1 MTSIAAR
8 AVPALMIAMAVPAS
22 LMGQAHREVISGR
35 VTGDSGK
42 VIAAAQIIA
51 TRAPDRAEFRAATDS
66 AGRYRIV
73 VDSGTGDY
81 LVHISLPVQPT
92 WTAFRKRVT
101 RTNPTDSEFVVDG
114 VLKAPAAR
122 APQQLAQV
130 TVSAKKPTPTRGGD
144 GMGPGVGAS
153 EQQQQGVSASLA
165 PDQRGD
171 LNAIALT
178 MPGVTSTPGGYSVL
192 GVSSALNNT
201 TLNGMSFAGASVPRD
216 AQTSTTI
223 TASTY
228 DPSRGWFAGGQTR
241 VDLSAGNIFS
251 NRSAHLT
258 LDAPALQY
266 GDPVSARLGQ
276 QFTRGIASI
285 GGSGLT
291 ARDKFTYNYGVDL
304 THQTKAVTTL
314 ADLDAAVLQRS
325 GVSRDSVARLI
336 QIMNGAH
343 IPVTASGVPSARTT
357 NTVSFITRLNTPD
370 YDFNTF
376 QEKPRAGGI
385 ILYGLRSQTDA
396 AQAGAL
402 ITPARDG
409 QSTNTVAQIQ
419 GVFSGFVT
427 KDLLED
433 LHSSLS
439 WTEQRGTPYLQL
451 PSGNVLVGSAFPDGT
466 AGIASLAFGGAP
478 LASTSRTFGWETQSE
493 TKFYAPGKPKHRV
506 KIDADLRFD
515 AVSSVSQ
522 ANADGTF
529 NYNSLS
535 DLAANAPVSFSRSLN
550 SPERTG
556 AVWNGYAAVGDYFR
570 VTPNLQVLYGARV
583 EGNAY
588 SERPAYNPAVDAAF
602 GARTD
607 FAPNTMNVSPRIG
620 FTWNYPKKQSGMGMM
635 GNSLGTFIFPQLGVL
650 RGGIGEFRS
659 MMPAGLLS
667 NASANTGLPNGYR
680 QVSCIG
686 GAIPTPDWNSYLTSP
701 GNIPTDCVTG
711 VPMSTLSDTA
721 PGVQLIDRNYDAPR
735 SWRGNLGW
743 TASLGKLVWSIEGA
757 MAYNVNQPGQ
767 VDLNFANA
775 PKFALHD
782 EGRMVYV
789 PPVSIVQTSGV
800 ASEVDARNSQ
810 AFGRVLSTRSD
821 LRSEARQ
828 LTVSLTPDMNQGRQ
842 NLFASVSYVLS
853 SVQQFQR
860 GFDGSTFGSP
870 VDRYW
875 SRGNYD
881 ARHSFTL
888 AAGAT
893 FKYAGVTLFGRV
905 HSGFPFTPTIGS
917 DVNGDGL
924 ANDRAFIFD
933 PATAVDTKLAADTR
947 TLLAGATPSVRRCL
961 ESQYGQG
968 AAPSSCEGPWT
979 ADLNA
984 QVSINTYPM
993 GEWWRKFNISLV
1005 FANPLGGLDQ
1015 LLHGSHLQG
1024 WGNPA
1029 MPSPTLYYV
1038 RGFDPANQR
1047 YLYTVNPRF
1056 GDTRPTNNALQVPF
1070 RVTLDVRMNYG
1081 PTMGVQ
1087 QLDRWLRPGRDG
1099 MPGPKL
1105 AAADLKKRYA
1115 RNVPDPYRSIVV
1127 ETDSLLLTT
1136 DQLRRITELQ
1146 KAYATKVD
1154 SVWTQLT
1161 DWMAALPDHFD
1172 VTAAM
1177 QRQEATIDQV
1187 WEMGRIEL
1195 QAELPK
1201 VLSPVQLHILPG
1213 NSAWFYN
1220 AKSMKGNR
1228 MFFYGSPN

>member
-1 MTSIAAR
+1 MASAS
-8 AVPALMIAMAVPAS
+8 AL
-22 LMGQAHREVISGR
+22 LGQTHREIISGR

-42 VIAAAQIIA
+42 FITAAQIIA
-51 TRAPDRAEFRAATDS
+51 TRAPDRGEFRAVTDS
-66 AGRYRIV
+66 TGRYRIV

-81 LVHISLPVQPT
+81 LVHISLPSQPT

-101 RTNPTDSEFVVDG
+101 RVAPSDSVFVVDA
-114 VLKAPAAR
+114 VLKAPAAPV
-122 APQQLAQV
+122 AQQLAQV
-130 TVSAKKPTPTRGGD
+130 TVQAKKPTPRRGGD

-153 EQQQQGVSASLA
+153 EQQQQGVAASLA

-178 MPGVTSTPGGYSVL
+178 IPGVTATPGGFSVL
-192 GVSSALNNT
+192 GVSSAMNNT

-223 TASTY
+223 TISTY

-241 VDLSAGNIFS
+241 VDLSSGNIFS

-276 QFTRGIASI
+276 QFTREIASI

-291 ARDKFTYNYGVDL
+291 ARDKFTYNYGVDV
-304 THQTKAVTTL
+304 THQTSAVTTL
-314 ADLDAAVLQRS
+314 ADLDASVLQRS

-343 IPVTASGVPSARTT
+343 IPVSAADVPAARTT

-370 YDFNTF
+370 YDFSTF
-376 QEKPRAGGI
+376 AEKPRSGGI

-402 ITPARDG
+402 ITPGRDG
-409 QSTNTVAQIQ
+409 QSTNTVAQVQ

-439 WTEQRGTPYLQL
+439 WSEQRGTPYLQL
-451 PSGNVLVGSAFPDGT
+451 PSGNVLVGSTFPDGT

-478 LASTSRTFGWETQSE
+478 LASSSRTFGWETQSE
-493 TKFYAPGKPKHRV
+493 TQFYAPGKPKHRV
-506 KIDADLRFD
+506 KINADLRYD
-515 AVSSVSQ
+515 AVSSSSQ
-522 ANADGTF
+522 ANAGGTF

-535 DLAANAPVSFSRSLN
+535 DLAANAPASFARSLN
-550 SPERTG
+550 NPERTG

-570 VTPNLQVLYGARV
+570 VSPNLQVLYGARI
-583 EGNAY
+583 EGNAFA
-588 SERPAYNPAVDAAF
+588 ERPAYNPAVDSAF

-607 FAPNTMNVSPRIG
+607 FAPNTMHVSPRIG
-620 FTWNYPKKQSGMGMM
+620 FTWNLTKKQSGMSM
-635 GNSLGTFIFPQLGVL
+635 GSGPLGTFITPQLGVL

-659 MMPAGLLS
+659 MMPASLLS
-667 NASANTGLPNGYR
+667 NASVNTGLPIGYR

-701 GNIPTDCVTG
+701 GNIPTACLTG
-711 VPMSTLSDTA
+711 APVSTLADTA
-721 PGVQLIDRNYDAPR
+721 PGVQVIDRNYNAPR
-735 SWRGNLGW
+735 SWRGNLAW
-743 TASLGKLVWSIEGA
+743 AASRGKLMWTIEGA
-757 MAYNVNQPGQ
+757 MAYNVNQSGQ
-767 VDLNFANA
+767 VDLNFANT
-775 PKFALHD
+775 PKFTLSD
-782 EGRMVYV
+782 EGRAVFV
-789 PPVSIVQTSGV
+789 PPASIVPSSGV
-800 ASEVDARNSQ
+800 ASQVGARTDL
-810 AFGRVLSTRSD
+810 AFGHVYATRSD

-828 LTVSLTPDMNQGRQ
+828 LTVTLAPDLSKSGGRYYG
-842 NLFASVSYVLS
+842 SISYVLS
-853 SVQQFQR
+853 SVQQLQR

-870 VDRYW
+870 MDRYW
-875 SRGNYD
+875 SRGAYD
-881 ARHSFTL
+881 ARHSFTVSV
-888 AAGAT
+888 GAKL
-893 FKYAGVTLFGRV
+893 KYAAISLFSRI
-905 HSGFPFTPTIGS
+905 HSGYPFTPMVGN

-924 ANDRAFIFD
+924 ANDRTFIFD
-933 PATAVDTKLAADTR
+933 PATAEDPKLAADTR
-947 TLLAGATPSVRRCL
+947 ALLAGAAPGVRRCL
-961 ESQYGQG
+961 ESQYGRG
-968 AAPSSCEGPWT
+968 AASNSCEGPWT

-984 QVSINTYPM
+984 QVNIRTNPM
-993 GEWWRKFNISLV
+993 GDPWRKFDISLT

-1029 MPSPTLYYV
+1029 LPSPTLYYV
-1038 RGFDPANQR
+1038 RGFDPVQNR

-1056 GDTRPTNNALQVPF
+1056 GDTRPVNNALQAPF
-1070 RVTLDVRMNYG
+1070 RVTLDVRVNYG
-1081 PTMGVQ
+1081 PSMGAQ

-1105 AAADLKKRYA
+1105 TAADLKKRYA
-1115 RNVPDPYRSIVV
+1115 RSVPDPYRSIVV
-1127 ETDSLLLTT
+1127 ESDSLLLTT

-1146 KAYATKVD
+1146 TAYATKVD
-1154 SVWTQLT
+1154 SVWSQLT
-1161 DWMAALPDHFD
+1161 EWMAALPDHFD
-1172 VTAAM
+1172 VNATM
-1177 QRQEATIDQV
+1177 QRQEATIDAV
-1187 WEMGRIEL
+1187 WEMGRVEL

-1213 NSAWFYN
+1213 MSAWFYN
-1220 AKSMKGNR
+1220 STSMKGNR
-1228 MFFYGSPN
+1228 MFVYGSPN